1 MRATLPVSR
10 NEGTR
15 NELADD
21 GTRSPGEPAGRR
33 SGRKSTAATGSRSPS
48 SASTSSPQ
56 ATGDHQWI
64 HVDPERAA
72 RESPW
77 QATIAHGYLT
87 LSLYPLLRGL
97 VDSATPLFPGVTRV
111 INYGLDKLRFPNA
124 VKVGSRVRARC
135 VLLKVEEVA
144 GGLQLTEQYTV
155 EIEGEAK
162 PACVAEAIMRAY
174 F

>member
-1 MRATLPVSR
+1 M
-10 NEGTR
+10 NGQ
-15 NELADD
+15 
-21 GTRSPGEPAGRR
+21 
-33 SGRKSTAATGSRSPS
+33 TAAQAALGRLQAQVGQEIHCSDWLVITQQRVNEF
-48 SASTSSPQ
+48 AQ

-64 HVDPERAA
+64 HLDPERAA

-97 VDSATPLFPGVTRV
+97 VDAATPLVPGVTRV

-144 GGLQLTEQYTV
+144 GGLQITEQYTV
-155 EIEGEAK
+155 EVEGQAK

>member
-1 MRATLPVSR
+1 MSQQQVLTQLQARVGQEVHVSDWLEVTQER
-10 NEGTR
+10 ID
-15 NELADD
+15 AF
-21 GTRSPGEPAGRR
+21 
-33 SGRKSTAATGSRSPS
+33 AA
-48 SASTSSPQ
+48 

-77 QATIAHGYLT
+77 KTTIAHGYLT
-87 LSLYPLLRGL
+87 LSLNPLLRGL
-97 VDSATPLFPGVTRV
+97 VEAGAPMFPGVKQV

-124 VKVGSRVRARC
+124 VKSGSRVRARY
-135 VLLKVEEVA
+135 VLLKVEEVT
-144 GGLQLTEQYTV
+144 GGLQLSEQYTV
-155 EIEGEAK
+155 EIEGQAK

>member
-1 MRATLPVSR
+1 MGEQSAAQRVLAQLQPQIGNEIHCSDWLDVSQQR
-10 NEGTR
+10 IAEF
-15 NELADD
+15 A
-21 GTRSPGEPAGRR
+21 
-33 SGRKSTAATGSRSPS
+33 
-48 SASTSSPQ
+48 Q
-56 ATGDHQWI
+56 ATGDQQWI

-77 QATIAHGYLT
+77 RSTIAHGYLT

-97 VDSATPLFPGVTRV
+97 VDADKPMFPGVTRV

-124 VKVGSRVRARC
+124 VKSGSRVRAHC
-135 VLLKVEEVA
+135 VLLKVEEVT

-155 EIEGEAK
+155 EIAGEVK
-162 PACVAEAIMRAY
+162 PACVAEAIMRVY